1 MDASLIAAFND
12 QIALEQASAR
22 AYQQLAIWAESRDLN
37 GMAQWFQEQ
46 SAEENEHA
54 DLFIHYVLDRDCE
67 VELQPL
73 EAPQSNFEDAVAA
86 FEAALAHEE
95 KVTAAIGDLYGK
107 VTAAGDYRSIP
118 LLTRFLDEQVHEEAA
133 VRTIVG
139 ELRMTGG
146 DPTAVL
152 MLDRE
157 LPGRRSDGDEAV

>member
-1 MDASLIAAFND
+1 MDDALLAAFND
-12 QIALEQASAR
+12 QIALEQQSAR
-22 AYQQLAIWAESRDLN
+22 AYRQLAIWAEARDLS
-37 GMAQWFQEQ
+37 GMAEWFNQQ
-46 SAEENEHA
+46 ADEETEHA
-54 DLFIHYVLDRDCE
+54 DLFIAYVLDRDGE
-67 VELQPL
+67 VVLQPL
-73 EAPQSNFEDAVAA
+73 DAPASVFTDAVAA
-86 FEAALAHEE
+86 FDSALAHEE
-95 KVTAAIGDLYGK
+95 KVTAAIGQLYGQ

-157 LPGRRSDGDEAV
+157 LPGRRGQAGEGN